1 MRDIVWRNYK
11 SPLVE
16 SIIEYD
22 RTPIV
27 TEAESSYRSPS
38 MRESIKSIMKEILIE
53 AGVYVKDETHSYINS
68 AALLK
73 FLEE

>member
-1 MRDIVWRNYK
+1 MRDAVWGEYK
-11 SPLVE
+11 SPLIK

-27 TEAESSYRSPS
+27 TENSYST
-38 MRESIKSIMKEILIE
+38 REFIKSIMKEILIE